1 MWNGMQ
7 KRWRLIMMFV
17 RKQTLW
23 RRANIKFTVFVRN
36 RFKGLHS
43 NKRLCFVPYFFATVL
58 YCLSSTSGSS
68 PLTVADVY
76 DSLWRINVSDYR
88 RQNFHSFFFLSQPN
102 ANGGRFAWRHHIS
115 SQERKGKKI
124 LTAHLHRADIVYA
137 AFDLLIVSNVV
148 CRVCVCV
155 CARCIWHAFNFNAI
169 CWMLLNLV
177 ENLTF
182 QLSLKRKFSPFFCSV
197 LFFHG
202 CSLFVCVLAVDVH
215 HPVIVIARANK
226 QASNHYHFAS
236 WIIFQVKK
244 SGV

>member
-76 DSLWRINVSDYR
+76 DSLWRINVSDNR
-88 RQNFHSFFFLSQPN
+88 RQNFHSFFSFSTKCKWWSVRLTPPYLIPGEKRKEDIDRSLTS
-102 ANGGRFAWRHHIS
+102 RRHRIRSIWFAHCI
-115 SQERKGKKI
+115 Q
-124 LTAHLHRADIVYA
+124 
-137 AFDLLIVSNVV
+137 
-148 CRVCVCV
+148 CRLPCVCV

>member
-1 MWNGMQ
+1 MGRWTREREREWKKPATQMWNGMQ

-88 RQNFHSFFFLSQPN
+88 RQNFHSFFFFLDQMQMVVGSLDATISHPRREKERRYWPLTYIAPTSYTQHLICSLYPMS
-102 ANGGRFAWRHHIS
+102 FA
-115 SQERKGKKI
+115 
-124 LTAHLHRADIVYA
+124 
-137 AFDLLIVSNVV
+137 
-148 CRVCVCV
+148 VCVCV
-155 CARCIWHAFNFNAI
+155 CS
-169 CWMLLNLV
+169 MY
-177 ENLTF
+177 
-182 QLSLKRKFSPFFCSV
+182 
-197 LFFHG
+197 
-202 CSLFVCVLAVDVH
+202 LAC
-215 HPVIVIARANK
+215 
-226 QASNHYHFAS
+226 F
-236 WIIFQVKK
+236 
-244 SGV
+244 